1 MIKERAIVIG
11 LSGNIAEVQTKRQIA
26 CSQCEA
32 GRGCGIGA
40 IGRLFGKR
48 NKPIKI
54 KVDQDLKPGDQIEI
68 GLSDKAFL
76 RAGLLIYGTPL
87 LSLFI
92 GLMLAELISS
102 SSDLIAFTF
111 AFIGLVLG
119 LFISASVAKSNL
131 AYQLNPK
138 ILAVTNE
145 LED

>member
-1 MIKERAIVIG
+1 MVKEQATVIG
-11 LSGNIAEVQTKRQIA
+11 LSGNIAEVQTERQIA

-87 LSLFI
+87 LGLFL
-92 GLMLAELISS
+92 GLMLAELNSP

-111 AFIGLVLG
+111 AFVGLVLG
-119 LFISASVAKSNL
+119 LSISASVAKSNF
-131 AYQLNPK
+131 ANQLNPK
-138 ILAVTNE
+138 ILSVTNE

>member
-54 KVDQDLKPGDQIEI
+54 KVDRDRAIGQGFFKGRFTDLWHAAAK
-68 GLSDKAFL
+68 LVYRSDV
-76 RAGLLIYGTPL
+76 G
-87 LSLFI
+87 
-92 GLMLAELISS
+92 
-102 SSDLIAFTF
+102 
-111 AFIGLVLG
+111 
-119 LFISASVAKSNL
+119 
-131 AYQLNPK
+131 
-138 ILAVTNE
+138 
-145 LED
+145 